1 MAKTKRGKVIVI
13 ATQKS
18 MTDVKMKKT
27 YYTDYTLAK
36 AASVKDGVVIS
47 YRLPNSDKR
56 YELARGF
63 QTAMVITDE
72 VLQDA
77 AQRLFERAEQG
88 GVHIFEN
95 MEGARNAIKA
105 FL

>member
-1 MAKTKRGKVIVI
+1 MAKTKRGKVIMI

-18 MTDVKMKKT
+18 MTDIKMKKT
-27 YYTDYTLAK
+27 FYTDYTVAK
-36 AASVKDGVVIS
+36 AAGVKGGIVTS

-56 YELARGF
+56 YELAKGF

-72 VLQDA
+72 ASQDA

-88 GVHIFEN
+88 GVGIFDNIE
-95 MEGARNAIKA
+95 EARNAIKA
-105 FL
+105 LA